1 MAGPDNGRI
10 VARGDAPAA
19 FTADPVL
26 AQQPH
31 RFVYVER
38 RGRQYLRYAAA
49 LIGIVAVVTGMTLL
63 SGENFPKPIGIAL
76 IVAGVVFIAPT
87 LLSLR
92 QRGKAQ
98 WRRREINGA
107 AGQLRSEVFI
117 VNGDEARA
125 TEIHKK
131 ISSVPDA
138 RHWPVFNPGR
148 SKGAIRVGVHTAQG
162 DEPILISVWMPD
174 EDQARCWQLIET
186 RAQHTD
192 SWMRSLQRQVDDSTS
207 VDAMT
212 TQLQNLD

>member
-1 MAGPDNGRI
+1 MAGTDHGRI
-10 VARGDAPAA
+10 VARGNASAD

-31 RFVYVER
+31 RFVYIER
-38 RGRQYLRYAAA
+38 RWLRYLRHAAA

-63 SGENFPKPIGIAL
+63 SGESFPKPIGIAL
-76 IVAGVVFIAPT
+76 IGAGVVFIVPT

-92 QRGKAQ
+92 KRGKVQ
-98 WRRREINGA
+98 WRRREISGA
-107 AGQLRSEVFI
+107 AGELRSTVFV
-117 VNGDEARA
+117 VNGDETRA
-125 TEIHKK
+125 TEIHQK

-138 RHWPVFNPGR
+138 RRWPVFNPGR

-162 DEPILISVWMPD
+162 NEPMLISVWMPD
-174 EDQARCWQLIET
+174 EDQARCWPLIET
-186 RAQHTD
+186 RAEHTD
-192 SWMRSLQRQVDDSTS
+192 SWMTGLQRQVDDSTS